1 MLPMDKTSNSSSAK
15 LNCSPLAL
23 RSESQAADT
32 LPRDSVLDSL
42 SKLPEAGHDRRTFL
56 KLASLPCLAACAG
69 SCAAGWPTLAL
80 ASAASSSSE
89 DSRFIVEAQFYEKL
103 PFKKTRCKL
112 CPRECVIDD
121 RERGYC
127 GVREN
132 RGGTY
137 YSLVH
142 SRVCAAHIDPIEKKP
157 LFHFCPGT
165 LAFSVATAGCN
176 VNCKF
181 CQNWD
186 ISQSRPEQ
194 VRSNYLP
201 PKDLAS
207 LAQQN
212 HCPAIAY
219 TYSEPVV
226 FYEFMRDAADAAHA
240 SGIKSVV
247 ISGGFIQQDP
257 LKKLCPSVDAI
268 KVDLKA
274 FSEKYYKEVVNGELK
289 PVLDAIV
296 TMRKLGTWTELV
308 YLVVPT
314 LNDSDA
320 EFRALAHWVKSSL
333 GPDVPLHFSRFYPQ
347 YLLKNLRPRHWKR
360 SSTKAI
366 ADAEGLHYV
375 YLGNVPGHPAESTYC
390 PKCGRIVIKR
400 EGLTMQEIHLRKG
413 KCEFC
418 QQPIAGIW
426 Q

>member
-1 MLPMDKTSNSSSAK
+1 MSKRSHRRKGEASFSPDVPRREQEANDALP
-15 LNCSPLAL
+15 C
-23 RSESQAADT
+23 
-32 LPRDSVLDSL
+32 DSVLASL
-42 SKLPEAGHDRRTFL
+42 RSLGATEHDRRTFL
-56 KLASLPCLAACAG
+56 KLASVPCLTACVS
-69 SCAAGWPTLAL
+69 SCVAGWPSLAL
-80 ASAASSSSE
+80 GAGSEPAE

-103 PFKKTRCKL
+103 PYKKTRCKL

-121 RERGYC
+121 QERGYC

-132 RGGTY
+132 RGGSY
-137 YSLVH
+137 YTLVH

-157 LFHFCPGT
+157 LFHFFPGS

-194 VRSNYLP
+194 VRNAYLP
-201 PKDLAS
+201 PKELAS

-226 FYEFMRDAADAAHA
+226 FYEYMRDAADAGHA
-240 SGIKSVV
+240 LGIKSVV
-247 ISGGFIQQDP
+247 VTGGFIQQDP
-257 LKKLCPSVDAI
+257 LKKLCPGVDAI

-289 PVLDAIV
+289 PVLDALV
-296 TMRKLGTWTELV
+296 TMRKLGMWTELV

-314 LNDSDA
+314 LNDSEA
-320 EFRALAHWVKSSL
+320 EFRALAQWVKANL
-333 GPDVPLHFSRFYPQ
+333 GAEVPLHFSRFYPQ
-347 YLLKNLRPRHWKR
+347 YLLKNLPPTPLETLERA
-360 SSTKAI
+360 KAI

-375 YLGNVPGHPAESTYC
+375 YLGNTPGNAAENTYC
-390 PKCGRIVIKR
+390 PKCRRIVIERIGFTVK
-400 EGLTMQEIHLRKG
+400 EMHLRKG
-413 KCEFC
+413 KCEYC
-418 QQPIAGIW
+418 QQAIAGVW